1 MPTLNLKKKTKKEI
15 NQRNEH
21 TPNRELRQKYY
32 NTTEWR
38 KLREAYLKQ
47 HPVCEE
53 CLNKGKVTPAED
65 IHHRISPFKNGE
77 CNKAL
82 LLDYNNLMSLCKKC
96 HNMIHSKQN
105 NPNYKTVEE
114 QIKELETLMSNTLKD
129 NE

>member
-15 NQRNEH
+15 NQRNEN
-21 TPNRELRQKYY
+21 TPNRELRHKYY
-32 NTTEWR
+32 NTTEWK